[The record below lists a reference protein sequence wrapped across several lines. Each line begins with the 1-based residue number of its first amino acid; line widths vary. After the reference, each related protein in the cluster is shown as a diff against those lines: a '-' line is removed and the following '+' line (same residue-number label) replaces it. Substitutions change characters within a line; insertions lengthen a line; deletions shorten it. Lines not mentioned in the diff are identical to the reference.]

1 MNSVEQVAKGDLT
14 ANIEVTSQDEI
25 GHHWPVIG
33 TLSTGAGTQAG
44 LVMAAK
50 AVEKPACSCACEC
63 PTRGAEAPEPEP
75 LTAADLAPVAM
86 LDA

>member
-1 MNSVEQVAKGDLT
+1 MLSKILRAAALVYLF
-14 ANIEVTSQDEI
+14 I
-25 GHHWPVIG
+25 G
-33 TLSTGAGTQAG
+33 AG

-50 AVEKPACSCACEC
+50 AVEKPGGACLCSCEC

-75 LTAADLAPVAM
+75 LSAADLAPVAM